1 MNRKINLLMVLPTLL
16 LASCSETHTVPEYVS
31 SFLSEANKSY
41 TLLAKEKEI
50 VNRTDGSLL
59 FENSYNYSILSTS
72 GDNARIKETL
82 SYTKN
87 GETNV
92 QNINFVKDSDGYVAT
107 EALNYKNE
115 VVTKVYRSN
124 NSKVIYDNEYR
135 NPFSLLSK
143 ADFTYVEDGKYRLND
158 LKTSLFTYYLLGID
172 YKMENVYFNFTDE
185 KIDTITM
192 NSGVYDGATQDANTC
207 NYIKIKY
214 SYSTEI
220 FVSDVGTTQI
230 KGLSKQASRNAE
242 KEAILKSALSE
253 LSGNYTITMNE
264 HDRDEKANTEY
275 DSIWYFNG
283 SDKVYHRQS
292 ADTEVRNYD
301 LYYKV
306 DKTIADDDKLRYFD
320 FNEETGKWDYVKP
333 TYSQSYNVD
342 PKTYDYFV
350 LKCLD
355 IAPELFKYDS
365 ENNKFVCDNSYVL
378 GYMGNYLLPGSYAIS
393 YFTNGEGDKAE
404 IFLNSSNKI
413 KKIVVGYTYTDPQ
426 GYEIPRDMDMT
437 FSNIGTT
444 EIPDYVEA

>member
-1 MNRKINLLMVLPTLL
+1 MNKKIKLLMIVPSLL
-16 LASCSETHTVPEYVS
+16 VVSCNESNSIPEYVS
-31 SFLSEANKSY
+31 SFLKEASKSY

-50 VNRTDGSLL
+50 VNRVDGTLL
-59 FENSYNYSILSTS
+59 FENSYNYSINSIS
-72 GDNARIKETL
+72 GDNARIKEDL

-87 GETNV
+87 GETSV
-92 QNINFVKDSDGYVAT
+92 QSINFVKDSDGFVAT
-107 EALNYKNE
+107 EALNYRNE
-115 VVTKVYRSN
+115 VITKVYKQNS
-124 NSKVIYDNEYR
+124 SKVIYDNEYR
-135 NPFSLLSK
+135 NPFALLSNS
-143 ADFTYVEDGKYRLND
+143 DLNYVEEGKYRID
-158 LKTSLFTYYLLGID
+158 DKKTSLFAYYLLGID
-172 YKMENVYFNFTDE
+172 YKLENAYLTFNNE
-185 KIDTITM
+185 KIDKILL
-192 NSGVYDGATQDANTC
+192 NSGVYDGATKDANTG

-220 FVSDVGTTQI
+220 FVSDIGSTVI
-230 KGLSKQASRNAE
+230 KGLTKQASRNAE

-264 HDRDEKANTEY
+264 HDRDEKPNTEY

-283 SDKVYHRQS
+283 TDKVYHRQS
-292 ADTEVRNYD
+292 ASSEVRNFD

-320 FNEETGKWDYVKP
+320 FNEETSKWEYVKP

-342 PKTYDYFV
+342 PKTYDYFI

-365 ENNKFVCDNSYVL
+365 ENNKFVCDNTYVL

-413 KKIVVGYTYTDPQ
+413 KKIVVGYTYTDTQ

-444 EIPDYVEA
+444 EIPEYVEA